1 MDQERYRNSSIPVF
15 PFFHAFFTAVP
26 GTGSL
31 CLSFP
36 LVVHRYIFTLPFI
49 QTRNLSASESWP
61 LIQTGAFSANE
72 SIGFVKLRSITFRF
86 VSTFLARPIL
96 NFLCHCC
103 QDARLNERLRNSAER
118 QVTFNEAIRKTI
130 DEKDKKIRYA
140 HLSAILQGQSL
151 KTS

>member
-15 PFFHAFFTAVP
+15 TFFHAFFTAVP
-26 GTGSL
+26 GSL
-31 CLSFP
+31 CVSFP
-36 LVVHRYIFTLPFI
+36 LVGYIFILPFI
-49 QTRNLSASESWP
+49 QTRDLSASESWP
-61 LIQTGAFSANE
+61 FFQTGAFSANE

-96 NFLCHCC
+96 NFLFPCS